1 MVGVLGFCTTPGSYV
16 QNHRIFPGFYAR
28 SDTGWL
34 NPNVGCRLDNREE
47 GHHARVLQWNVGVAR
62 QHGACSIPVTPRRQD
77 HHLSGCQRDC
87 RRLQEE
93 LLTKR
98 CAHSGCASSFVVSG
112 HRARRPLA
120 GVCSCGTTC
129 HPGIEA
135 PPLFCGRG
143 IFRPADVPSCCA
155 QQRCGKRRTDLR
167 LAVLLNDAP
176 SCLVGDINGVNADDL
191 APRVVDRKR
200 DLRLSIQPPIE
211 RGGGV
216 AKADC
221 DRERRVSAR
230 RDSSLPFKANEVR
243 NGTWSHLCIHPDTL
257 TPAPL
262 TSVLACTTLP
272 ESVPTVHHVRSRL
285 SKLICKLLI

>member
-1 MVGVLGFCTTPGSYV
+1 MVGVLGFCTTAGWYV
-16 QNHRIFPGFYAR
+16 QGDRICPCFYAR

-77 HHLSGCQRDC
+77 HHLRGCQRDC

-120 GVCSCGTTC
+120 VVCSCGTTC

-135 PPLFCGRG
+135 PRLFCGPG
-143 IFRPADVPSCCA
+143 VFNTE
-155 QQRCGKRRTDLR
+155 RCGRLNGELAILRTGHLQTCGRPVVLR
-167 LAVLLNDAP
+167 ATAVREATNRSPPCRAP
-176 SCLVGDINGVNADDL
+176 
-191 APRVVDRKR
+191 
-200 DLRLSIQPPIE
+200 Q
-211 RGGGV
+211 
-216 AKADC
+216 
-221 DRERRVSAR
+221 
-230 RDSSLPFKANEVR
+230 
-243 NGTWSHLCIHPDTL
+243 
-257 TPAPL
+257 
-262 TSVLACTTLP
+262 
-272 ESVPTVHHVRSRL
+272 
-285 SKLICKLLI
+285 